1 MKILIEEIESKR
13 KEIVVSEIDE
23 VFRVLRFNFAE
34 D

>member
-13 KEIVVSEIDE
+13 KEIVVSENDE
-23 VFRVLRFNFAE
+23 LFRVLRFNFAE